1 MFAYTKNN
9 TLSFISS
16 VELTADFLQDL
27 ADYTVIEY
35 PDTITDPILQDGAII
50 QRPHIETE
58 AEKFERVY
66 QNILSIESLTEDTDH
81 AILEGL
87 TFSDTAIG
95 DVIAHRVFLDPA
107 TGKGNPHG
115 QMAMLAKI
123 IANPA
128 YAQDPDAI
136 AKSQAINN
144 IRLFFGLS
152 RLTPEEQAE
161 RRAMRGG

>member
-1 MFAYTKNN
+1 MGDPTFYSENEEK
-9 TLSFISS
+9 
-16 VELTADFLQDL
+16 
-27 ADYTVIEY
+27 VIGRE
-35 PDTITDPILQDGAII
+35 G
-50 QRPHIETE
+50 
-58 AEKFERVY
+58 
-66 QNILSIESLTEDTDH
+66 NI
-81 AILEGL
+81 GGF

-128 YAQDPDAI
+128 YAQDPEVI
-136 AKSQAINN
+136 EKSQAINN

-161 RRAMRGG
+161 RRAR